1 MAPPAASAP
10 LSALLHELFARLG
23 SADPAMDASL
33 AAHATVGKMS
43 EHLWLRDEPGPAE
56 VDQITGFCLRAVTP
70 RGR

>member
-1 MAPPAASAP
+1 VAPPAASAP

-43 EHLWLRDEPGPAE
+43 EHLWLRSMPSPAE
-56 VDQITGFCLRAVTP
+56 VERITQFCLRAITH
-70 RGR
+70 RAG